1 MTRSAEQPTLL
12 LLGYKGPRGYDTRY
26 ALHGTEGVV
35 VKAVDLSALR
45 MQKPYDSAK
54 EAFVSSLTELDARE
68 LRFLDRYIARDA
80 KRNDYYYKQ
89 APWARDQI
97 AARLAELGP
106 QPRRV
111 NRTVLH
117 LTNGWVSSNYV
128 PVSQAVSVVRL
139 DVTALRSTS
148 RIDHVDEVRKAKAL
162 PPSLQAVLVER
173 LQSWQAALKGSPARR
188 GVAAELG
195 A

>member
-1 MTRSAEQPTLL
+1 MSRTAERPTLL

-26 ALHGTEGVV
+26 AIHGTDGVV
-35 VKAVDLSALR
+35 VKDVDLSALR

-54 EAFVSSLTELDARE
+54 TSFLESLDSLDARE
-68 LRFLDRYIARDA
+68 LRYLDRYIARDA
-80 KRNDYYYKQ
+80 RRNDYYYKQ
-89 APWARDQI
+89 APWARAAI
-97 AARLAELGP
+97 AERLTALGP

-128 PVSQAVSVVRL
+128 PVSHAVDIVRL

-162 PPSLQAVLVER
+162 PPSLRQVLVER
-173 LQSWQAALKGSPARR
+173 LQSWQSALKSAPARG

-195 A
+195 